1 MTFRDTLSMAFMN
14 LWRRKLRAFMTVL
27 GMVIGTAS
35 IVIMVSLG
43 IGINVSYQESLS
55 EAGSL
60 TKITVSPQ
68 NWNKYYEQLEAA
80 SGGGGVVRPMP
91 GGPGGNGPE
100 TVDINDKAI
109 ETFRNIKGVA
119 AVTPVLSTYSSY
131 FLSGKFFASNQIF
144 GLDPRYAEVFGI
156 KLSQGEMFSSSG
168 SGSVVEIVVGS
179 QFAMSFMNVNTY
191 AMAVDRNGNPRVNP
205 MTSRIRLTFDGA
217 NVYPW
222 WGSDG
227 STKPGKIYNVK
238 VTGIIE
244 EGTDWEINY
253 STFTDVETLR
263 KLMRANK
270 NFVYRD
276 SGSTYDYA
284 WIMAEDVDAV
294 SEIAQQIQDMGYG
307 TSSLGDVLKQVQ
319 ESTASL
325 RALLGAIGGVALLVA
340 AIGIMNTMMM
350 AIYERTKEIGVI
362 KVLGCRMSDILFM
375 FLSESAYIGFFGGLI
390 GVGLSYG
397 LGAVLNNH
405 FLAQMGLRAIIP
417 LWLSLGAMTFSVVV
431 SMLSGLYPSIKAMRL
446 SPLAAIRTE

>member
-1 MTFRDTLSMAFMN
+1 MTVRDTLSMAFLN

-68 NWNKYYEQLEAA
+68 NWNKYYEQLEAR
-80 SGGGGVVRPMP
+80 SGKGGGVITLP
-91 GGPGGNGPE
+91 GGSGPE

-109 ETFRNIKGVA
+109 EAFRGMHGVT
-119 AVTPVLSTYSSY
+119 AVTPVLSTYSAY
-131 FLSGKFFASNQIF
+131 FKSGKFFASNQIF
-144 GLDPRYAEVFGI
+144 GIDPRYAEVFGI
-156 KLSQGEMFSSSG
+156 KLAQGEMFSATG
-168 SGSVVEIVVGS
+168 AGSVVEMVVGS
-179 QFAMSFMNVNTY
+179 QFATSFMNVNTY
-191 AMAVDRNGNPRVNP
+191 QMAIDRNGNPRVNP
-205 MTSRIRLTFDGA
+205 LTSRIRLTFDGA
-217 NVYPW
+217 NVYPGW
-222 WGSDG
+222 YSDG
-227 STKPGKIYNVK
+227 SKPGKMYNVK
-238 VTGIIE
+238 VTGILE
-244 EGTDWEINY
+244 ESTDWEVNY
-253 STFTDVETLR
+253 GVYTDVDTLR

-270 NFVYRD
+270 NFIYRNED
-276 SGSTYDYA
+276 STYDYA
-284 WIMAEDVDAV
+284 WVMAENVDVV
-294 SEIAQQIQDMGYG
+294 TEIAEQIQAMGYG

-319 ESTASL
+319 ESSKSL

-375 FLSESAYIGFFGGLI
+375 FLSESAYIGFFGGVI
-390 GVGLSYG
+390 GVGVSYG
-397 LGAVLNNH
+397 LGAILNKH
-405 FLAQMGLRAIIP
+405 FLADMGLRSVIP

>member
-1 MTFRDTLSMAFMN
+1 MTFLDTLSMAFMN

-35 IVIMVSLG
+35 IVVMVSLG

-68 NWNKYYEQLEAA
+68 NWNKYYEQMEA
-80 SGGGGVVRPMP
+80 GGGKVVSISRYDS
-91 GGPGGNGPE
+91 GPE

-109 ETFRNIKGVA
+109 ETFRGMKGVT
-119 AVTPVLSTYSSY
+119 AVTPVLSTYSAY
-131 FLSGKFFASNQIF
+131 FKSGKFFASNQIF
-144 GLDPRYAEVFGI
+144 GIDPQYAEVFGI
-156 KLSQGEMFSSSG
+156 KLAEGEMFSSAG
-168 SGSVVEIVVGS
+168 GSVIEMVVGS
-179 QFAMSFMNVNTY
+179 QFAMGFINVNTY
-191 AMAVDRNGNPRVNP
+191 EIALDRNGNPRVNP

-222 WGSDG
+222 WYSDG
-227 STKPGKIYNVK
+227 STKPGKMYNVK
-238 VTGIIE
+238 VTGILE
-244 EGTDWEINY
+244 ESTDWEVNNSAY
-253 STFTDVETLR
+253 TDVDTLR

-270 NFVYRD
+270 NYVYRD
-276 SGSTYDYA
+276 ENTTYDYA
-284 WIMAEDVDAV
+284 WVMAENVDVV
-294 SEIAQQIQDMGYG
+294 TEIAEQIQEMGYG

-319 ESTASL
+319 ESSASL

-362 KVLGCRMSDILFM
+362 KVLGCRMKDILLL
-375 FLSESAYIGFFGGLI
+375 FLSESAYIGFFGGVI
-390 GVGLSYG
+390 GVGVSYS
-397 LGAVLNNH
+397 LGAILNNH
-405 FLAQMGLRAIIP
+405 FLADMGLRSVIP
-417 LWLSLGAMTFSVVV
+417 VWLSLGALAFSVVV
-431 SMLSGLYPSIKAMRL
+431 SMVSGLYPSIKAMRL

>member
-68 NWNKYYEQLEAA
+68 NWDAYYKQMEANSS
-80 SGGGGVVRPMP
+80 SGGPVMVSPRGN
-91 GGPGGNGPE
+91 NGPE

-109 ETFRNIKGVA
+109 ETFKGIAGVT
-119 AVTPVLSTYSSY
+119 AVTPVLSTYSAY
-131 FLSGKFFASNQIF
+131 FKSGKFFNNSQLF
-144 GLDPRYAEVFGI
+144 GLDPEYAEVFGI
-156 KLSQGEMFSSSG
+156 KLSEGEMFSATG
-168 SGSVVEIVVGS
+168 AGSVVEVVVGS
-179 QFAMSFMNVNTY
+179 QFAFNFMNPETY
-191 AMAVDRNGNPRVNP
+191 ASALDRNGNPRINP

-222 WGSDG
+222 WGG
-227 STKPGKIYNVK
+227 GEGAKPGKIYTLR
-238 VTGIIE
+238 VTGLIS
-244 EGTDWEINY
+244 EGTDWELNY
-253 STFTDVETLR
+253 SAYTDVETLR

-270 NFVYRD
+270 NFIYRN
-276 SGSTYDYA
+276 SENSTYDYA
-284 WIMAEDVDAV
+284 WVMAQDVDSV
-294 SEIAQQIQDMGYG
+294 SEIAQQIQEMGYG
-307 TSSLGDVLKQVQ
+307 TSSLGDILKQVQ
-319 ESTASL
+319 DSSASL

-362 KVLGCRMSDILFM
+362 KVLGCRMGDILQM
-375 FLSESAYIGFFGGLI
+375 FLSESAYIGFFGGVI

-397 LGAVLNNH
+397 LGAVLNGQ
-405 FLAQMGLRAIIP
+405 FLTDMGLRSVIP
-417 LWLSLGAMTFSVVV
+417 PWLSIGALAFSVVV
-431 SMLSGLYPSIKAMRL
+431 SMVSGLYPSIKAMRL
-446 SPLAAIRTE
+446 SPLAAIRTD

>member
-68 NWNKYYEQLEAA
+68 NWDKYYQQMESA
-80 SGGGGVVRPMP
+80 GGGGIRFYPSP
-91 GGPGGNGPE
+91 GGSNGPE

-109 ETFRNIKGVA
+109 EVFRNIQGVT
-119 AVTPVLSTYSSY
+119 AVTPVLSTYFAY
-131 FLSGKFFASNQIF
+131 YKSGKFFSNSQLF
-144 GLDPRYAEVFGI
+144 GIDPKYAEVFGI
-156 KLSQGEMFSSSG
+156 KLSEGQMFSATG
-168 SGSVVEIVVGS
+168 SGSVVEMVVGS
-179 QFAMSFMNVNTY
+179 QFALGFMNVNTY
-191 AMAVDRNGNPRVNP
+191 TAAIDRNGNPRINP

-217 NVYPW
+217 NIYPW
-222 WGSDG
+222 WGG
-227 STKPGKIYNVK
+227 EGNTKPGKMYNVK
-238 VTGIIE
+238 VTGVIE
-244 EGTDWEINY
+244 EGTDWELNY

-270 NFVYRD
+270 NFIYRD
-276 SGSTYDYA
+276 SSSTYDYA
-284 WIMAEDVDAV
+284 WVMAKDVDAV

-307 TSSLGDVLKQVQ
+307 TSSLGDILKQVQ
-319 ESTASL
+319 DSSASL

-350 AIYERTKEIGVI
+350 AIYERTKEIGII
-362 KVLGCRMSDILFM
+362 KVLGCRMGDILFM
-375 FLSESAYIGFFGGLI
+375 FLSESAYIGFFGGVI
-390 GVGLSYG
+390 GVGVSYG
-397 LGAVLNNH
+397 LGAILNNH
-405 FLAQMGLRAIIP
+405 FLAEMGLRSVIP
-417 LWLSLGAMTFSVVV
+417 VWLSLGALTFSVVV
-431 SMLSGLYPSIKAMRL
+431 SMVSGLYPSIKAMRL

>member
-68 NWNKYYEQLEAA
+68 NWDAYNKQMDA
-80 SGGGGVVRPMP
+80 SASSGPVRVYSPN
-91 GGPGGNGPE
+91 GNNGPE
-100 TVDINDKAI
+100 TVDINDKTI
-109 ETFRNIKGVA
+109 ETFKGIKGVT
-119 AVTPVLSTYSSY
+119 AVTPVLSTYSAY
-131 FLSGKFFASNQIF
+131 FKSGKFFNNSQLF
-144 GLDPRYAEVFGI
+144 GLDPEYAEVFGI
-156 KLSQGEMFSSSG
+156 KLSEGEMFSATG
-168 SGSVVEIVVGS
+168 AGSVVEVVVGS
-179 QFAMSFMNVNTY
+179 QFAFNFMNPETY
-191 AMAVDRNGNPRVNP
+191 ASALDRNGNPRISP

-222 WGSDG
+222 WGG
-227 STKPGKIYNVK
+227 GGEGTKPGKIYTVK
-238 VTGIIE
+238 VTGLIS
-244 EGTDWEINY
+244 EGTDWELNY
-253 STFTDVETLR
+253 SAYTDVESLR

-270 NFVYRD
+270 GFIYRNNEN
-276 SGSTYDYA
+276 STYDYA
-284 WIMAEDVDAV
+284 WVMAKDVDSV

-307 TSSLGDVLKQVQ
+307 TSSLGDILKQVQ
-319 ESTASL
+319 ESSASL

-362 KVLGCRMSDILFM
+362 KVLGCRMGDILQM
-375 FLSESAYIGFFGGLI
+375 FLSESAYIGFFGGVI

-397 LGAVLNNH
+397 LGAILNNQ
-405 FLAQMGLRAIIP
+405 FLSDMGLRSVIP
-417 LWLSLGAMTFSVVV
+417 LWLSLGALAFSVVV
-431 SMLSGLYPSIKAMRL
+431 SMVSGLYPSIKAMRL
-446 SPLAAIRTE
+446 SPLAAIRTD

>member
-68 NWNKYYEQLEAA
+68 NWDKYYQQMESA
-80 SGGGGVVRPMP
+80 GGGGIRFYPSP
-91 GGPGGNGPE
+91 GGSNGPE

-109 ETFRNIKGVA
+109 EVFRNIQGVT
-119 AVTPVLSTYSSY
+119 AVTPVLSTYFAY
-131 FLSGKFFASNQIF
+131 YKSGKFFSNSQLF
-144 GLDPRYAEVFGI
+144 GIDPKYAEVFGI
-156 KLSQGEMFSSSG
+156 KLSEGQMFSATG
-168 SGSVVEIVVGS
+168 SGSVVEMVVGS
-179 QFAMSFMNVNTY
+179 QFALGFMNVNTY
-191 AMAVDRNGNPRVNP
+191 AAAIDRNGNPRINP

-217 NVYPW
+217 NIYPW
-222 WGSDG
+222 WGG
-227 STKPGKIYNVK
+227 EGNTKPGKMYNVK
-238 VTGIIE
+238 VTGVIE
-244 EGTDWEINY
+244 EGTDWELNY

-270 NFVYRD
+270 NFIYRD
-276 SGSTYDYA
+276 SSSTYDYA
-284 WIMAEDVDAV
+284 WVMAKDVDAV

-307 TSSLGDVLKQVQ
+307 TSSLGDILKQVQ
-319 ESTASL
+319 DSSASL

-350 AIYERTKEIGVI
+350 AIYERTKEIGII
-362 KVLGCRMSDILFM
+362 KVLGCRMGDILFM
-375 FLSESAYIGFFGGLI
+375 FLSESAYIGFFGGVI
-390 GVGLSYG
+390 GVGVSYG
-397 LGAVLNNH
+397 LGAILNNH
-405 FLAQMGLRAIIP
+405 FLAEMGLRSVIP
-417 LWLSLGAMTFSVVV
+417 VWLSLGALTFSVVV
-431 SMLSGLYPSIKAMRL
+431 SMVSGLYPSIKAMRL

>member
-68 NWNKYYEQLEAA
+68 NWDKYYEQMEASS
-80 SGGGGVVRPMP
+80 SGGSIRVVSSSS
-91 GGPGGNGPE
+91 GNNGPE

-109 ETFRNIKGVA
+109 ETFKAIEGVT
-119 AVTPVLSTYSSY
+119 AVTPVLSTYSAY
-131 FLSGKFFASNQIF
+131 FKSGKFFTNSQLF
-144 GLDPRYAEVFGI
+144 GLDPEYAEIFGI
-156 KLSQGEMFSSSG
+156 KLSEGEMFSATG
-168 SGSVVEIVVGS
+168 SGSVVEVVVGS
-179 QFAMSFMNVNTY
+179 QFAPSFMNPDTY
-191 AMAVDRNGNPRVNP
+191 ASAIDRNGNPRINP

-217 NVYPW
+217 NIYPW
-222 WGSDG
+222 WGGDD
-227 STKPGKIYNVK
+227 STKPGKMYTIK
-238 VTGIIE
+238 VTGLIA
-244 EGTDWEINY
+244 EGTDWELNY
-253 STFTDVETLR
+253 SAYTDVETLR

-270 NFVYRD
+270 SLVYRN
-276 SGSTYDYA
+276 SESSTYDYA
-284 WIMAEDVDAV
+284 WIMAKDVDSV
-294 SEIAQQIQDMGYG
+294 SEIAQQIKDMGYG

-319 ESTASL
+319 ESSASL

-350 AIYERTKEIGVI
+350 AIYERTKEIGVV
-362 KVLGCRMSDILFM
+362 KVLGCRMGDILQM
-375 FLSESAYIGFFGGLI
+375 FLSESAYIGFFGGVI

-397 LGAVLNNH
+397 LGAVLNGQ
-405 FLAQMGLRAIIP
+405 FLTDMGLRSVIP
-417 LWLSLGAMTFSVVV
+417 PWLSLGALAFSVVV

-446 SPLAAIRTE
+446 SPLAAIRTD